1 VKALQVY
8 AVDQLGVAKAKKI
21 KVSFLTRDCSFSLRV
36 AISQRIKRELRI
48 CAKLKHANILPVY
61 GYTYGFGPFLAIVT
75 PWAEN
80 GNLSDYLELKGV
92 VLTFVRRFGI
102 VSTPCISCRPQTDA
116 NLSSRIS

>member
-8 AVDQLGVAKAKKI
+8 ATDQLGPGKAKKI

-36 AISQRIKRELRI
+36 ATSQRIKRELRI
-48 CAKLKHANILPVY
+48 CAKLKHANTLPVY
-61 GYTYGFGPFLAIVT
+61 GYTHGFGPFIAIVS

-80 GNLSDYLELKGV
+80 GNLTDYLEREGAA
-92 VLTFVRRFGI
+92 LTLVRRFEI
-102 VSTPCISCRPQTDA
+102 VSPPCISCRPQIDG